1 MARSEGLSNEIH
13 TSESRIS
20 MQLPQCDLLDVV
32 LRPRVEDLNSIS
44 LSRLS
49 DMSISQKM
57 HDDKAK
63 GPQHGVLETPD
74 LTYDNNGS
82 KDLVDD
88 DQADQSFASTW
99 KSLWSKHP
107 DLDAIATKRSVF
119 DDEELG
125 KFYAPP
131 ADYENAHRFDPSE
144 RWTYREERAVLRK
157 VDLRI
162 LLWVLVS
169 RYYTDYICD

>member
-1 MARSEGLSNEIH
+1 
-13 TSESRIS
+13 
-20 MQLPQCDLLDVV
+20 MQLPQWGLPDAV

-49 DMSISQKM
+49 DMSISRKM
-57 HDDKAK
+57 HNDKAK

-74 LTYDNNGS
+74 LAYDNHGS

-119 DDEELG
+119 DDEELS
-125 KFYAPP
+125 KFYTPP

-144 RWTYREERAVLRK
+144 RWTYREEQAVLRK
-157 VDLRI
+157 VDFRI

-169 RYYTDYICD
+169 GNFMTHICD

>member
-1 MARSEGLSNEIH
+1 
-13 TSESRIS
+13 
-20 MQLPQCDLLDVV
+20 
-32 LRPRVEDLNSIS
+32 
-44 LSRLS
+44 
-49 DMSISQKM
+49 MSISQKM
-57 HDDKAK
+57 QDDQAK
-63 GPQHGVLETPD
+63 GPEHGILETPD
-74 LTYDNNGS
+74 FAYSTHGS

-88 DQADQSFASTW
+88 DEADQSFASTW

-119 DDEELG
+119 DDEELS

-131 ADYENAHRFDPSE
+131 ASYENDHRFDPIE

-169 RYYTDYICD
+169 QDYANCMCTRY

>member
-1 MARSEGLSNEIH
+1 MSV
-13 TSESRIS
+13 
-20 MQLPQCDLLDVV
+20 PQKL
-32 LRPRVEDLNSIS
+32 
-44 LSRLS
+44 
-49 DMSISQKM
+49 Q
-57 HDDKAK
+57 DDKAK
-63 GPQHGVLETPD
+63 GPEHGVLETPD
-74 LTYDNNGS
+74 LAYDTHSS
-82 KDLVDD
+82 KNLVDD

-119 DDEELG
+119 DDEELS
-125 KFYAPP
+125 KFYTPP

-157 VDLRI
+157 VDFRI

-169 RYYTDYICD
+169 RNSTKHIYDRR